1 MRHEVRRVIQLWQSC
16 ARGYGLNDLGGDY
29 HDELRVGLRL
39 RDGIKELAEDRNI
52 SDEGNLLEG
61 FSFSIVEQPTNGEAL
76 AFAEFNL
83 GLHFSYVDGG
93 HLKTGYLHAIGEVE
107 RADFWSDL
115 QMDGSAR
122 SDGGN
127 EVETDS
133 KFLELN
139 RDGGSR
145 TGSLYHGIGIF
156 ASGEEAA
163 LLAVLREHVGLSEDL
178 HKTFAFEGLNG
189 SAKIEARKEGE
200 KVKLVRQSR
209 RRRSPTAGKAQA
221 WRRKLPG
228 GNTANGVAEAGAENV
243 DPELIAHGAVDTCK
257 DHLEENLR
265 LRGGH
270 FDIEQVD
277 HFSGDGGDLDGTV
290 GAGEILCG
298 AAEEDGT
305 IVRADLEVLAWE
317 LFAEFAAYGIEAV
330 VGTGE
335 AGAHCDGEQ
344 LAIAA
349 PLPKDQAGF
358 CWSFSVDQNLIAA
371 DRGGLSKAAQSDG
384 YPLDGLRTIE

>member
-1 MRHEVRRVIQLWQSC
+1 
-16 ARGYGLNDLGGDY
+16 
-29 HDELRVGLRL
+29 
-39 RDGIKELAEDRNI
+39 
-52 SDEGNLLEG
+52 
-61 FSFSIVEQPTNGEAL
+61 
-76 AFAEFNL
+76 
-83 GLHFSYVDGG
+83 
-93 HLKTGYLHAIGEVE
+93 
-107 RADFWSDL
+107 
-115 QMDGSAR
+115 MDGSAR
-122 SDGGN
+122 SDRGN

-145 TGSLYHGIGIF
+145 AGSLYHGIGIF

-189 SAKIEARKEGE
+189 SAKIEARKKGE
-200 KVKLVRQSR
+200 EVKLVRQSR
-209 RRRSPTAGKAQA
+209 RRRSSTAGKAQA

-228 GNTANGVAEAGAENV
+228 GNTANGVAEAGAEYV
-243 DPELIAHGAVDTCK
+243 DTELIAHAAVYASENY
-257 DHLEENLR
+257 LEENLR

-277 HFSGDGGDLDGTV
+277 HFSGDGGDLNGAV

-317 LFAEFAAYGIEAV
+317 LFAEFAAHGIEAV
-330 VGTGE
+330 VGVGE
-335 AGAHCDGEQ
+335 AGAHCDVEE

-349 PLPKDQAGF
+349 LLPKNQARF
-358 CWSFSVDQNLIAA
+358 SRSFSINQDLVAA
-371 DRGGLSKAAQSDG
+371 DGGGLSKTAQSDG
-384 YPLDGLRTIE
+384 YALDGLRTIEQHRPAYDNRKIVRRILL